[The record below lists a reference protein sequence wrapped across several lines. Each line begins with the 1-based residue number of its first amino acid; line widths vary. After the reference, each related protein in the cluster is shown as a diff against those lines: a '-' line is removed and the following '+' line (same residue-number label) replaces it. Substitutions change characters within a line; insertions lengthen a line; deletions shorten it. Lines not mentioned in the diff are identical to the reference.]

1 MRAKPLPPAE
11 FCRRP
16 IDATDDDVRQGRY
29 IIPFKK
35 EQLRVIASDGN
46 DWLEIY
52 DPPVWE
58 HVSVSLPH
66 RCPTWE
72 ELDFIKNLWWREDET
87 VIQLHVPRDRHVNY
101 HPFCLHLWKPVGIAI
116 PLPPPSTVGPND
128 KVIS

>member
-35 EQLRVIASDGN
+35 EQLRVIASDGK

-66 RCPTWE
+66 LLPALQPLMGNANLARSHRRIGRTPQRRPRKLVPGGNVCVPVDLTRRGSRC
-72 ELDFIKNLWWREDET
+72 
-87 VIQLHVPRDRHVNY
+87 Q
-101 HPFCLHLWKPVGIAI
+101 GQ
-116 PLPPPSTVGPND
+116 
-128 KVIS
+128 